1 MEKSHFA
8 RFQARSLDVMSV
20 NGDFF
25 RFADGELKAVDIA
38 LADPLTVAD
47 SWFVSEGASRAPD
60 RHFSRFAHSIKEPH
74 CREQLPQ
81 FFQQVLNVI
90 PRQGDWFPRIEY
102 RAERPE
108 GERLFLRL
116 RVAPERTET
125 CTLWTYDQEDPR
137 LNPRIKG
144 PDLSVC
150 QRLRRA
156 ANLHGAD
163 EAVLLDDN
171 GHIADGALSAIV
183 WWQAD
188 TLCAPDDSSP
198 WLPSITRDLVFS
210 IAAQAGYETAL
221 VNHKPE
227 QLHGAE
233 VWSLSALQ
241 GIRGVTN
248 WNEVSVGEL
257 KLLRPF
263 RKRLQMLSEHLDSIE
278 VEEFGK
284 L

>member
-1 MEKSHFA
+1 
-8 RFQARSLDVMSV
+8 MSV

-47 SWFVSEGASRAPD
+47 SWFVCDGTSRAPG
-60 RHFSRFAHSIKEPH
+60 RHFSRFANSIEEPN

-81 FFQQVLNVI
+81 FFQQVLDVI

-137 LNPRIKG
+137 LNPRVKG

-163 EAVLLDDN
+163 EAVLLDAD

-188 TLCAPDDSSP
+188 TLCAPDDSTD

-221 VNHKPE
+221 VKQKPE
-227 QLHGAE
+227 ELHGAE
-233 VWSLSALQ
+233 IWSLSALQ

-248 WNEVSVGEL
+248 WNDVSVGEL

-263 RKRLQMLSEHLDSIE
+263 RKRLQMLSEHLDSID

-284 L
+284 P